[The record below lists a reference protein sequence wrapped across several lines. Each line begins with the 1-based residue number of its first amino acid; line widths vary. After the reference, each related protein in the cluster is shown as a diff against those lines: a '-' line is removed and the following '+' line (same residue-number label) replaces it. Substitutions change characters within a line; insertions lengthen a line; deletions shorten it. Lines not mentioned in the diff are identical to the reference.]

1 MEKSA
6 ILEKLKEI
14 IHEQLGSEV
23 DNVTE
28 ATTLAEDL
36 QADSLDK
43 VEMIMAAEDEF
54 GIEID
59 DDSAMAFETV
69 GNVVDYVAAK
79 V

>member
-6 ILEKLKEI
+6 VLEKLKEI

-23 DNVTE
+23 DNVNE
-28 ATTLAEDL
+28 ATTLSDDL

-54 GIEID
+54 GVEID
-59 DDSAMAFETV
+59 DDSAMAFNTV
-69 GNVVDYVAAK
+69 GDVVNYIIKK

>member
-69 GNVVDYVAAK
+69 GNVVDYIATK

>member
-23 DNVTE
+23 SNVTE

-69 GNVVDYVAAK
+69 GNVVDYIAAK